1 MKRNFKELSGLWP
14 KLTNGREN
22 PIQKRKSSFENKDSI
37 QYFNKNIKLISCRI
51 FHPWHKF

>member
-1 MKRNFKELSGLWP
+1 MDVNKLLGTFWP

-37 QYFNKNIKLISCRI
+37 QYFNKNIHDLMR
-51 FHPWHKF
+51 FL